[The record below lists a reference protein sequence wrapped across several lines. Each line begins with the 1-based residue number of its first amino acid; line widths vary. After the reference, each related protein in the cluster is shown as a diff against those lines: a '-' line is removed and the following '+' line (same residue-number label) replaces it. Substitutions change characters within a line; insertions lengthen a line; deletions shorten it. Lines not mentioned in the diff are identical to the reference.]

1 MKLKADITEYLDPKK
16 TVVARQ
22 GKIVPLKTTNVQ
34 FDKGL
39 EK

>member
-1 MKLKADITEYLDPKK
+1 MKLKADITKYLGKDA
-16 TVVARQ
+16 VVA
-22 GKIVPLKTTNVQ
+22 GKDKIVPLKTTNVQ